1 MGGKRC
7 RTAAAPCVGMLCGF
21 ISLVLVERA
30 PPMRVP
36 LRYTTNHAVSRRI
49 VSASRSQLRVR
60 RRPNHTRV
68 TRYTV
73 ISCILRRPFLTRA
86 DAPRASRWRARTV
99 CTFSSRLSSH
109 HAALRLDAAAGA
121 APANSTRPPLVRLRT
136 TLSSKKAPWRF
147 EVAHAQCCVSA
158 A

>member
-68 TRYTV
+68 TRYSV
-73 ISCILRRPFLTRA
+73 HRYLLYSFSILRVPVSYAGRR
-86 DAPRASRWRARTV
+86 
-99 CTFSSRLSSH
+99 
-109 HAALRLDAAAGA
+109 AAGVPVA
-121 APANSTRPPLVRLRT
+121 GAHRVHLFFTIILASCCT
-136 TLSSKKAPWRF
+136 KA
-147 EVAHAQCCVSA
+147 
-158 A
+158 

>member
-68 TRYTV
+68 TRYSV
-73 ISCILRRPFLTRA
+73 HRYLLYSCFFASVSYAGRR
-86 DAPRASRWRARTV
+86 
-99 CTFSSRLSSH
+99 
-109 HAALRLDAAAGA
+109 AAGVPVA
-121 APANSTRPPLVRLRT
+121 GAHRVHLFFTIILASCCT
-136 TLSSKKAPWRF
+136 KA
-147 EVAHAQCCVSA
+147 
-158 A
+158 